1 MGCAAGNFRKGRSGS
16 EPQAIVIHVIV
27 GSLASAGITFGDARS
42 SVSAHYGVGKDG
54 TVHQFVEET
63 DTAFHAGIVVR
74 PTWAN
79 LRSGVNPNLYTI
91 GIEHEGLA
99 TDLWTDDQYGSSGAL
114 IHEIG
119 RRWRIPL
126 DRGHVVM
133 HREIR
138 ASKTCPGMADMN
150 RLIAGAGLMADA
162 VTAPPLKVVTEVHAN
177 LRQGAPSTRAP
188 VTRTLPA
195 GAAVECAGFTEG
207 EAVDGNTWWYVT
219 ASREYLWAGATG
231 KPAPGLTA

>member
-1 MGCAAGNFRKGRSGS
+1 MKWVGCAAGNFRKGRSGS

-42 SVSAHYGVGKDG
+42 SVSAHYGVGKNG

-74 PTWAN
+74 PTWAH
-79 LRSGVNPNLYTI
+79 LRADVNPNLYTI

-99 TDLWTDDQYGSSGAL
+99 SDVWTDDQYGASSGL

-126 DRGHVVM
+126 DRAHVVM

-150 RLIAGAGLMADA
+150 RLIAGAALAADA
-162 VTAPPLKVVTEVHAN
+162 VTAPPLRVVTVVHAN
-177 LRQGAPSTRAP
+177 LRQGAPSRLAP
-188 VTRTLPA
+188 VTRTLRA
-195 GAAVECAGFTEG
+195 G
-207 EAVDGNTWWYVT
+207 EAIEFVSVTQGECVDGNAGWYVT
-219 ASREYLWAGATG
+219 AQREYLWAGATG
-231 KPAPGLTA
+231 NP

>member
-1 MGCAAGNFRKGRSGS
+1 MGCAAGNFHKGRSGS

-42 SVSAHYGVGKDG
+42 AVSAHYGVGKG
-54 TVHQFVEET
+54 GAVHQFVEET

-79 LRSGVNPNLYTI
+79 LRTGVNPNLYTI

-99 TDLWTDDQYGSSGAL
+99 TDIWTDDQYGASGRL

-126 DRGHVVM
+126 DRAHVVM

-138 ASKTCPGMADMN
+138 ASKSCPGMADMN
-150 RLIAGAGLMADA
+150 RLIAGAALVADA
-162 VTAPPLKVVTEVHAN
+162 VTAPPLWVATVVHAN
-177 LRQGAPSTRAP
+177 LRLGAPSTHAP
-188 VTRTLPA
+188 VTRTLS
-195 GAAVECAGFTEG
+195 GGTVMEFAGFMDG
-207 EAVDGNTWWYVT
+207 EKVDGNPCWYVT
-219 ASREYLWAGATG
+219 AQREYLWAGATD
-231 KPAPGLTA
+231 KPAPGARA